1 MAANSGESMARI
13 PLVTRDMV
21 KEELRPVFDE
31 VSSGPGGVG
40 TGPMS
45 ILKYSPEMS
54 RRAIPLFNYVRNE
67 SSLPQWVRELAML
80 VTARSM
86 DCPYIWNAHAALGRQ
101 AGLSDALVDAL
112 RDTAPLPEL
121 SEGERAVI
129 EYGRDLFATRRV
141 GEEKFQAVLRLFGT
155 QGLVELTTLMGYYA
169 MLAFNANAV
178 EMDVHGDG
186 SEAPLPV

>member
-1 MAANSGESMARI
+1 
-13 PLVTRDMV
+13 MV

-86 DCPYIWNAHAALGRQ
+86 DCPYIWNAHAPAARHEGV
-101 AGLSDALVDAL
+101 SDAVVDAL
-112 RDTAPLPEL
+112 RDRQPLPSMPADEAAIVKYCT
-121 SEGERAVI
+121 EF
-129 EYGRDLFATRRV
+129 YTNHRV
-141 GEEKFQAVLRLFGT
+141 ASSTFQVAKEQFGV
-155 QGLVELTTLMGYYA
+155 QHLVEITALMGNYA
-169 MLAFNANAV
+169 QTAFFLNAFEV
-178 EMDVHGDG
+178 ELPDERTEKV
-186 SEAPLPV
+186 LPVG